1 MKDPSR
7 SLKHNLKRLLKP
19 VIKAGFTCFPHAV
32 IERAVVY
39 RRSMVDYLPPNR
51 QFIFKKYL
59 GDISVNIDT
68 VYPIER
74 QMLTGCYDLETAVI
88 IEKCVK
94 CGDVC
99 VDIGANVGAISFAL
113 AKKVGSPGKV
123 LACEPG
129 EFLFKRFVDNL
140 RLNPGYEKIISPFK
154 MGLSDKKE
162 VRLWNEDKQN
172 RGNAGFLFIDSNQD
186 ERVELVPLD
195 NFFSE
200 QGLDRLDFVKIDV
213 EGMEYEVIKGAVQTI
228 SKCKPVIWYETGF
241 FEKGFW
247 AETLRGDKVVLATE
261 NLLRGMGYR
270 FYKLDSGRITE
281 TRYPDLKYNTLAVW
295 EGALHRIQQG

>member
-1 MKDPSR
+1 MKKLSQ
-7 SLKHNLKRLLKP
+7 SLKYILKRLLKP
-19 VIKAGFTCFPHAV
+19 VIKAGFIFFPQTF

-39 RRSMVDYLPPNR
+39 RRSMIDYLPPNR
-51 QFIFKKYL
+51 HFIFKKYL

-74 QMLTGCYDLETAVI
+74 EMLTGCYDVETIAI
-88 IEKCVK
+88 IEKYVK
-94 CGDVC
+94 RGGVC

-113 AKKVGSPGKV
+113 AKRVSMPGKV
-123 LACEPG
+123 YACEPG
-129 EFLFKRFVDNL
+129 RFLFERLVENI
-140 RLNPGYEKIISPFK
+140 RLNSGYEKIILPFNI
-154 MGLSDKKE
+154 GFSAKKE

-195 NFFSE
+195 HFFSE

-213 EGMEYEVIKGAVQTI
+213 EGMEYEVIKGAVRTI
-228 SKCKPVIWYETGF
+228 EKYKPILLYETGF

-247 AETLRGDKVVLATE
+247 AEMLRGENVILAIE
-261 NLLRGMGYR
+261 QLLEGLGYK
-270 FYKLDSGRITE
+270 FYKLDSGEILE
-281 TRYPDLKYNTLAVW
+281 TRYPNLKYNTLAVW
-295 EGALHRIQQG
+295 ERTLH